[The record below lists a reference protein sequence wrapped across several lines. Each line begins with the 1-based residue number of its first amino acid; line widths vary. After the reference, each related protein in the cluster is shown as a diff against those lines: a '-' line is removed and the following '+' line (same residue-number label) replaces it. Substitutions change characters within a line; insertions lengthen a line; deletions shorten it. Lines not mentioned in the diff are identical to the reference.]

1 MIYFPHPCLASYYTT
16 NLIRNNPIFKKS
28 RGVFFL
34 SNFCFQN
41 EKNITG
47 TIGSYTSKAAGDAPI
62 TVSKVLRCTS
72 HCVKGPDMHLS
83 LCQRSWHAPLTV
95 SKVYWYTSHR
105 AKRSCDTPV
114 IEFKNQWLR
123 PTKEKASKNLKIPLP
138 PVPEDCLK
146 L

>member
-83 LCQRSWHAPLTV
+83 LCQRSTDTPLTELKGPAIHL
-95 SKVYWYTSHR
+95 SLSLKTSDLDLPR
-105 AKRSCDTPV
+105 RKLPK
-114 IEFKNQWLR
+114 I
-123 PTKEKASKNLKIPLP
+123 LKFPSLQFQKT
-138 PVPEDCLK
+138 V
-146 L
+146 